1 MGTSMSSDYSTVQDP
16 SNEAGQM
23 VYFKLEQVGSD
34 MGQFLEDTVKSCQVI
49 ANGENVNGENVNY
62 VLYDESETGVN
73 QCGREE
79 VSAQLEKVDSNYFTF
94 EYLLFLFSGGSSN
107 RSEYSLVCEV
117 VLCMQDDVD
126 SVCKKVEAEC

>member
-1 MGTSMSSDYSTVQDP
+1 MSSDYSTVQDP

-34 MGQFLEDTVKSCQVI
+34 MGQFLEYTVKSCQVI
-49 ANGENVNGENVNY
+49 ANGESGNGENVNY
-62 VLYDESETGVN
+62 VLYDERETGVN
-73 QCGREE
+73 QSGREE

-94 EYLLFLFSGGSSN
+94 EYLLFLFSGGSTN

-126 SVCKKVEAEC
+126 SV